1 MTRTWWATD
10 AAGLLICSIATIA
23 RGISYTAP
31 LVDQDR
37 RAAHYL
43 EDIFQPSIWGAVWI
57 SIGVLCLIAAAV
69 PRLMPLG
76 VGLTVGIYAAWGTSF
91 MAGQL
96 FDDRLSRAWVSA
108 LSYYLICALILW
120 AFGRGR
126 ATEVHIARE
135 G

>member
-1 MTRTWWATD
+1 MSYARWASD
-10 AAGLLICSIATIA
+10 ATGLTICGLATIA
-23 RGISYTAP
+23 RGMSYTP
-31 LVDQDR
+31 WLVDQDR

-43 EDIFQPSIWGAVWI
+43 EDILQPSVWGAVWI
-57 SIGVLCLIAAAV
+57 SIGVLCLITAVV

-126 ATEVHIARE
+126 ATEVYIARRE
-135 G
+135 